1 MEIRKQNILAVT
13 LDVSSDITRL
23 DRSAKKLMSQKVLL
37 AWLLKNCTE
46 EFKSLAISDIM
57 NYCIEGTPGII
68 NETVHAH
75 DSNSGCTLTAKKR
88 RNCLSSYIC

>member
-1 MEIRKQNILAVT
+1 MT
-13 LDVSSDITRL
+13 SDITRL

-68 NETVHAH
+68 NEMVHAH
-75 DSNSGCTLTAKKR
+75 DSNSGSDSAPVGGNGLISGLNTEDNTINEGTR
-88 RNCLSSYIC
+88 YHE